1 VKAFL
6 DAGLLPRVIAGT
18 SAGGLVA
25 AMVCTHTDAELKA
38 LLVPELARKLT
49 ACEDQF
55 PTWIKRFWTTGARF
69 DSVTWARKVNNYL
82 APKYSFFIQVVSS
95 AHFLLKALLLFEKP
109 ICRRGASSTFP
120 SFLLIAMRELL
131 NCVAC
136 PTADHL
142 SSPTM
147 LLNYMTAPD
156 TIIWS
161 ALLASTA
168 VPGILNPVVLMQKLS
183 DGRVVPWNWGISK
196 FKDGSLR

>member
-1 VKAFL
+1 M

-25 AMVCTHTDAELKA
+25 AMICTYTDAELKV

-49 ACEDQF
+49 ACEDPF
-55 PTWIKRFWTTGARF
+55 TVWIKRLWTTGARF
-69 DSVTWARKVNNYL
+69 DSVAWARKVDGHL
-82 APKYSFFIQVVSS
+82 ALKSPFLIQVISS
-95 AHFLLKALLLFEKP
+95 AHSLLKDPRPFEKP
-109 ICRRGASSTFP
+109 ICRLGESLTFL
-120 SFLLIAMRELL
+120 SFLPIAMRELL
-131 NCVAC
+131 ILASC
-136 PTADHL
+136 PTADNS